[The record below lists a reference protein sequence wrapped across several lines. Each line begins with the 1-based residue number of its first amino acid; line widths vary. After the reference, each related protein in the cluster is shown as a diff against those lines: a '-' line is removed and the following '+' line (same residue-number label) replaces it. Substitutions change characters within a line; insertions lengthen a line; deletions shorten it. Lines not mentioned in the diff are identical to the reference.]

1 LEGENF
7 ECGIAKQ
14 NKLAT
19 GDGVF
24 SVGISQARSIT
35 LSSSSNIFGHKT
47 FQEEYLAF
55 LKKHGAHFDEKYLW
69 DELRP
74 IIPYPTGRFFRGTL
88 PLALCAWLRSA
99 CPSGQKAIRPSKG
112 LALS

>member
-1 LEGENF
+1 LEGGNF

-35 LSSSSNIFGHKT
+35 LSSSSTIIGHKPFKT
-47 FQEEYLAF
+47 S
-55 LKKHGAHFDEKYLW
+55 
-69 DELRP
+69 
-74 IIPYPTGRFFRGTL
+74 I
-88 PLALCAWLRSA
+88 
-99 CPSGQKAIRPSKG
+99 
-112 LALS
+112 